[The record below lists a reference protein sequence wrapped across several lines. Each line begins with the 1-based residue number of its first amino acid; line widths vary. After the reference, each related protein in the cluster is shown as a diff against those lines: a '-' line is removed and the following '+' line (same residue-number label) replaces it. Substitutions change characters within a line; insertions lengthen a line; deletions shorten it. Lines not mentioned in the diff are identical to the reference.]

1 MESLGST
8 NDMLNVQKA
17 INIIV
22 SKATSLQEETILL
35 KNSLGRICSKNIYS
49 NINSP
54 PENVSS
60 MDGYALKYSNIK
72 NINKIPIKIVGESA
86 AGNPYIKKLN
96 NYWININ
103 DINLVYTTF
112 LYLKFYGY
120 TWKQWWGIC
129 YFIYKY
135 PYLKRKAQLFGF

>member
-60 MDGYALKYSNIK
+60 MDGYALKYSNLQ

-96 NYWININ
+96 NYECVEIYTGAEVPKGA
-103 DINLVYTTF
+103 NLILLQERVIISSNHIVSTSQNY
-112 LYLKFYGY
+112 KKDQ
-120 TWKQWWGIC
+120 WKH
-129 YFIYKY
+129 
-135 PYLKRKAQLFGF
+135 

>member
-1 MESLGST
+1 
-8 NDMLNVQKA
+8 MLNVQKA

-60 MDGYALKYSNIK
+60 MDGYALKYSNLK

-96 NYWININ
+96 NYECVEI
-103 DINLVYTTF
+103 YTGAEVP
-112 LYLKFYGY
+112 KG
-120 TWKQWWGIC
+120 
-129 YFIYKY
+129 
-135 PYLKRKAQLFGF
+135 A